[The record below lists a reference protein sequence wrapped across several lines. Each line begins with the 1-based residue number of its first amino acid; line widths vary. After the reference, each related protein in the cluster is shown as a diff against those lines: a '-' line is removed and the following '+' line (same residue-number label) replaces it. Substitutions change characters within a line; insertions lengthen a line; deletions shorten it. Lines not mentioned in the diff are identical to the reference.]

1 MSLIEGFGDEVT
13 IFLAILL
20 ILFVI
25 CLAWISTNIRDIP
38 FFSVIIIELTH
49 RRNRNTDN
57 ANQTEV
63 PSTPE
68 NIPLSSDNQTNAENG
83 TENVAAR
90 SETESAED
98 RGHSPSTVDDGLSEN
113 SQDIEEEESSENRN
127 TDSNVV
133 QESVSDGIDTS
144 IQLNETELRR
154 RRLNFFQGNKDSG
167 TISNSQ
173 TVTDT
178 SNVSQTSSQSSLGQ
192 GSVTEPITSQDS
204 VPVSFQN
211 ETVQSRETDAETG
224 LITVRLKYLND
235 TQRNVTAAPN
245 VTIGQF
251 RRYKHFVLLACKLC
265 AFVKNYVFGF
275 FYLRVLFICCS
286 NFFLDHV
293 PSVIYFVRI
302 KFISIPRYYIHVL
315 VL

>member
-90 SETESAED
+90 SESESAED

-178 SNVSQTSSQSSLGQ
+178 SNVSQTSSQSSLEQ

-265 AFVKNYVFGF
+265 AFVKNCLWFLLHAHLLFQF
-275 FYLRVLFICCS
+275 FFKIMYLALFI
-286 NFFLDHV
+286 L
-293 PSVIYFVRI
+293 
-302 KFISIPRYYIHVL
+302 
-315 VL
+315 